1 MNHPEEETF
10 EARLQGVQDIIAQIE
25 QGRLPLEVAVRQ
37 YENGMKTLKTLEA
50 ELTDMNRRLTV
61 MQEGPDG
68 TEQVVPLEMDI

>member
-25 QGRLPLEVAVRQ
+25 QGRLPLEAAVRQ
-37 YENGMKTLKTLEA
+37 YENGMKTLKSLEA

-61 MQEGPDG
+61 MQEGPEG
-68 TEQVVPLEMDI
+68 TEQEVPLEMDV